1 MSIVVKAEPVNG
13 RLIHGYGPGGCLG
26 WAIEFRGPAWHGIH
40 MQCWYG
46 HGLRTLAEAQAVAR
60 RLGPLEQIDETTKLE
75 MLHKS

>member
-1 MSIVVKAEPVNG
+1 MVVKAEPVNG
-13 RLIHGYGPGGCLG
+13 RNIRGYGPGGCLG
-26 WAIEFRGPAWHGIH
+26 WFVEFRGPPWQGIH

-60 RLGPLEQIDETTKLE
+60 RLGNLEEIDETTKLE